1 MEFCNQKPNVS
12 YGTKG
17 YIPKAKH
24 RAQKL
29 CMDNITLD
37 SPLDFHE
44 VQDTEIAS
52 LNKSKLTSYF
62 FPEKEQAA
70 TIVSYW
76 VPDKVVGT
84 YVKATMYE
92 YAVWS
97 TGITIAHTLRGRWD
111 WDLQWRV
118 GSLLCLKLTL
128 RHLLMG
134 CCGRRGAH
142 TIQTALPSLPLLF

>member
-92 YAVWS
+92 YAV
-97 TGITIAHTLRGRWD
+97 
-111 WDLQWRV
+111 
-118 GSLLCLKLTL
+118 
-128 RHLLMG
+128 
-134 CCGRRGAH
+134 
-142 TIQTALPSLPLLF
+142 